1 MRSKNYSIFI
11 TQLNRLKKLGIVE
24 TNPDKLTEEEIT
36 KFVRLNIDPATIT
49 WQRGLS
55 LADIEMTKFSMDVKL
70 GKFWC

>member
-1 MRSKNYSIFI
+1 MRRKNYSTYII
-11 TQLNRLKKLGIVE
+11 QLNRLKKLGIVE

-55 LADIEMTKFSMDVKL
+55 LANIEIAVNFLLRDN
-70 GKFWC
+70 